1 MFQREEEIDF
11 GEYIEV
17 CVGKTVFKNNKITI
31 RSKAIYLSILNQ
43 IIPFDLEIL
52 LLEVFL

>member
-11 GEYIEV
+11 GEHIEV

-31 RSKAIYLSILNQ
+31 RSKAIYLSILSQ